1 MSNHKDLLRFMN
13 RNGVYLHMYIDEIEV
28 TEGLITSERS
38 VSTIYLSD
46 RFDCLSRLAK
56 SNETCENNLYLTGN
70 FCQELDPVLTKYIVP
85 EESVLDSQ
93 KNECFDLFRVYYNK
107 LNIREDI
114 MNINLSK
121 PDFLT
126 VLGIKKELVDLI
138 IEHSGVLEILLLD
151 NDLSSMFRGIN
162 LHLRDALIEI
172 FNNYRE
178 ANYQTAA
185 KVFENL
191 IKEDSWKV
199 GETISTVKHTKR
211 LFNQVLSGEEST
223 LII

>member
-114 MNINLSK
+114 MNINLQK
-121 PDFLT
+121 PDKGEIQSLRKDL
-126 VLGIKKELVDLI
+126 VHLIKDYK
-138 IEHSGVLEILLLD
+138 GVLEILLLD
-151 NDLSSMFRGIN
+151 NDLYLMFRGIN
-162 LHLRDALIEI
+162 LQLRDALIEI
-172 FNNYRE
+172 FNNFRDYNYE
-178 ANYQTAA
+178 AATLS
-185 KVFENL
+185 FDIL
-191 IKEDSWKV
+191 IEEDSWKV
-199 GETISTVKHTKR
+199 GELMSTLKHTRR
-211 LFNQVLSGEEST
+211 LYSQIKAGYEFT